1 MGDPFTRS
9 ADSSVVLM
17 PRGYCLYIPNAQGAD
32 MKDGTGRIFFTSS
45 RPEAE
50 LKQLLEVQQQQP

>member
-1 MGDPFTRS
+1 MSPVVANS
-9 ADSSVVLM
+9 AGTVI

-32 MKDGTGRIFFTSS
+32 FKDGTGRIFFASS

-50 LKQLLEVQQQQP
+50 LKQLLEVQQQP